1 MTIPADHARQKTE
14 LVDKLRDQSKECAAA
29 AKEVAGFPAKLLQD
43 ASDATGELAEY
54 ISSPIV
60 DDAISAFRDSAAS
73 RKDASVDLNV
83 YLREAGL
90 EISDRAEFE
99 LHDDNWCVQAVVT
112 VLSEGQEYSVGGHYD
127 SDSGWGAGVCP

>member
-14 LVDKLRDQSKECAAA
+14 LVDRLRAQSKECAAA
-29 AKEVAGFPAKLLQD
+29 AKEVAGFPARLLQD
-43 ASDATGELAEY
+43 ASEATGELADY
-54 ISSPIV
+54 LASPIV

-73 RKDASVDLNV
+73 RKDASLDLNV

-90 EISDRAEFE
+90 EISDRAKFE

-112 VLSEGQEYSVGGHYD
+112 VLSEGHEHSFGGHYD
-127 SDSGWGAGVCP
+127 SHDGWGFGVCP